1 MNVLLILMIFYSR
14 NVASYAYYDEST
26 LINCYDCIEYIT
38 ENGHEF
44 RREEKNDRG
53 CRKLK
58 ESSYGTQSKL
68 QYSNIFAKEKYRK
81 IQNNCLFAESVG
93 TVIQTEFPRKR

>member
-1 MNVLLILMIFYSR
+1 MYSR
-14 NVASYAYYDEST
+14 NVASHAYNDEST
-26 LINCYDCIEYIT
+26 FINCYECTEYMT

-44 RREEKNDRG
+44 RREEKNDRD

-58 ESSYGTQSKL
+58 KSSYGTQSRM
-68 QYSNIFAKEKYRK
+68 QYSNIFAKEKFRK

-93 TVIQTEFPRKR
+93 TVTQTDFTSKR

>member
-26 LINCYDCIEYIT
+26 FLKCYECTEYIT

-44 RREEKNDRG
+44 LREEKNDRD

-68 QYSNIFAKEKYRK
+68 QYWNIFAKEKYRQHFVN
-81 IQNNCLFAESVG
+81 IG
-93 TVIQTEFPRKR
+93 G

>member
-44 RREEKNDRG
+44 LREEKNDRG
-53 CRKLK
+53 CRNLK

-93 TVIQTEFPRKR
+93 TVIQTEFSTKR

>member
-1 MNVLLILMIFYSR
+1 MIFHSR
-14 NVASYAYYDEST
+14 NVASYANYDEST
-26 LINCYDCIEYIT
+26 FINCYECIEYISET
-38 ENGHEF
+38 GHEF
-44 RREEKNDRG
+44 RREEKNDRD

-68 QYSNIFAKEKYRK
+68 QYSNIYAKEKYRK

-93 TVIQTEFPRKR
+93 TVIQTEFPSKR